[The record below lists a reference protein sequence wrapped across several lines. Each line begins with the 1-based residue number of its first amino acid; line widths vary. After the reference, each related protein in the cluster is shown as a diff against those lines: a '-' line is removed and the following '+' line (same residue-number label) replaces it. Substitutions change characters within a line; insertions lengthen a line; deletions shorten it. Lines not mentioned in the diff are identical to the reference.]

1 MAYTEVT
8 RLLDTGRII
17 NQGGMMKGNLIRQK
31 GMTLTGWMTVVALI
45 LFFALLGM
53 KIGPIY
59 LENLTVKDVVK
70 SLKDEPLITKR
81 SAIEVKQMI
90 MKRLDINGV
99 YDLKSDHVTVKKS
112 PGIMKVDVT
121 YTVQKKMVGN
131 IDILVSFSD
140 QIELISN

>member
-1 MAYTEVT
+1 
-8 RLLDTGRII
+8 
-17 NQGGMMKGNLIRQK
+17 
-31 GMTLTGWMTVVALI
+31 MTLTGWMTVVALI

-59 LENLTVKDVVK
+59 LENLTVKDVVE

-81 SAIEVKQMI
+81 SAIEVKKMI

-112 PGIMKVDVT
+112 PGIMKVDIT

>member
-1 MAYTEVT
+1 MRDGLA
-8 RLLDTGRII
+8 
-17 NQGGMMKGNLIRQK
+17 RQR
-31 GMTLTGWMTVVALI
+31 GMTLTGWMTVIALI

-59 LENLTVKDVVK
+59 LENLTVKDVVE
-70 SLKDEPLITKR
+70 SLKEEPLITKR
-81 SAIEVKQMI
+81 SASEVKSMI

-112 PGIMKVDVT
+112 PGIMKVAID
-121 YTVQKKMVGN
+121 YQVQKKMVGN
-131 IDILVSFSD
+131 IDILVTFSD

>member
-1 MAYTEVT
+1 
-8 RLLDTGRII
+8 
-17 NQGGMMKGNLIRQK
+17 
-31 GMTLTGWMTVVALI
+31 MTLTGWMTVIALI

-59 LENLTVKDVVK
+59 LENLTVKDVVE
-70 SLKDEPLITKR
+70 SLKEEPLITKR
-81 SAIEVKQMI
+81 SASEVKSMI

-112 PGIMKVDVT
+112 PGIMKVDIT
-121 YTVQKKMVGN
+121 YQVQKKMVGN

>member
-1 MAYTEVT
+1 MKNGLT
-8 RLLDTGRII
+8 RQR
-17 NQGGMMKGNLIRQK
+17 

-59 LENLTVKDVVK
+59 LENLTVKDVVE
-70 SLKDEPLITKR
+70 SLKEEPLITKR
-81 SAIEVKQMI
+81 STAEVKSMI

-99 YDLKSDHVTVKKS
+99 YDLKSEHVTVKKS

-131 IDILVSFSD
+131 IDILVYFSD

>member
-1 MAYTEVT
+1 MSKS
-8 RLLDTGRII
+8 I
-17 NQGGMMKGNLIRQK
+17 QK
-31 GMTLTGWMTVVALI
+31 QRGMTLTGWMTVVALI

-53 KIGPIY
+53 KIVPIY

-70 SLKDEPLITKR
+70 TLKDEPLITKK
-81 SAIEVKQMI
+81 SAAQVKSMV

-99 YDLKSDHVTVKKS
+99 YDLTSEHVTVKKS

-140 QIELISN
+140 QVELISN

>member
-1 MAYTEVT
+1 
-8 RLLDTGRII
+8 
-17 NQGGMMKGNLIRQK
+17 MMKGGLIRQK

-53 KIGPIY
+53 KIAPIY
-59 LENLTVKDVVK
+59 LENLTVKDVVE

-81 SAIEVKQMI
+81 SAIEVKKMI

-112 PGIMKVDVT
+112 PGIMKVDIT

>member
-1 MAYTEVT
+1 MNSGLT
-8 RLLDTGRII
+8 RQR
-17 NQGGMMKGNLIRQK
+17 
-31 GMTLTGWMTVVALI
+31 GMTLTGWMTVIALI

-53 KIGPIY
+53 KIGPVY
-59 LENLTVKDVVK
+59 LENLTVKDVVE

-81 SAIEVKQMI
+81 SASEVKSMI

-112 PGIMKVDVT
+112 PGIMKVDIT

-131 IDILVSFSD
+131 IDVLISFSD
-140 QIELISN
+140 QVELVSN

>member
-1 MAYTEVT
+1 
-8 RLLDTGRII
+8 
-17 NQGGMMKGNLIRQK
+17 MKGDLVRQR

-59 LENLTVKDVVK
+59 LENLTVKDVVQ

-81 SAIEVKQMI
+81 SAIEVQKMI

-99 YDLKSDHVTVKKS
+99 YDLKSEHVTVKKS

>member
-1 MAYTEVT
+1 MKNGLT
-8 RLLDTGRII
+8 RQR
-17 NQGGMMKGNLIRQK
+17 

-59 LENLTVKDVVK
+59 LENLTVKDVVE
-70 SLKDEPLITKR
+70 SLKEEPLITKR
-81 SAIEVKQMI
+81 STTEVKSMI

-99 YDLKSDHVTVKKS
+99 YDLKSEHVTVKKS

-131 IDILVSFSD
+131 IDILVYFSD

>member
-1 MAYTEVT
+1 MM
-8 RLLDTGRII
+8 R
-17 NQGGMMKGNLIRQK
+17 GGLIRQK

-59 LENLTVKDVVK
+59 LENLTVKDVVE

-81 SAIEVKQMI
+81 SAIEVKKMI

-112 PGIMKVDVT
+112 PGIMKVDIT

>member
-1 MAYTEVT
+1 
-8 RLLDTGRII
+8 
-17 NQGGMMKGNLIRQK
+17 MMRDGLARQR
-31 GMTLTGWMTVVALI
+31 GMTLTGWMTVIALI

-59 LENLTVKDVVK
+59 LENLTVKDVVE
-70 SLKDEPLITKR
+70 SLKEEPLITKR
-81 SAIEVKQMI
+81 SASEVKSMI

-112 PGIMKVDVT
+112 PGIMKVAID
-121 YTVQKKMVGN
+121 YQVQKKMVGN
-131 IDILVSFSD
+131 IDILVTFSD

>member
-1 MAYTEVT
+1 
-8 RLLDTGRII
+8 
-17 NQGGMMKGNLIRQK
+17 MMKGGLIRQK

-59 LENLTVKDVVK
+59 LENLTVKDVVE

-81 SAIEVKQMI
+81 SAIEVKKMI

-112 PGIMKVDVT
+112 PGIMKVDIT

>member
-1 MAYTEVT
+1 MKSGLT
-8 RLLDTGRII
+8 RQR
-17 NQGGMMKGNLIRQK
+17 
-31 GMTLTGWMTVVALI
+31 GMTLTGWMTVIALI

-59 LENLTVKDVVK
+59 LENLTVKDVVE

-81 SAIEVKQMI
+81 SASEVKSMI

-112 PGIMKVDVT
+112 PGIMKVDIT
-121 YTVQKKMVGN
+121 YQVQKQMVGN
-131 IDILVSFSD
+131 IEILVSFSD

>member
-1 MAYTEVT
+1 
-8 RLLDTGRII
+8 
-17 NQGGMMKGNLIRQK
+17 
-31 GMTLTGWMTVVALI
+31 MTLTGWMTVVALI

-59 LENLTVKDVVK
+59 LENLTVKDVVE

-81 SAIEVKQMI
+81 SALEVKKMI
-90 MKRLDINGV
+90 IHRLDINGV
-99 YDLKSDHVTVKKS
+99 YDLAADHVTVKKS
-112 PGIMKVDVT
+112 PGIMKVDIT

-131 IDILVSFSD
+131 LDILVSFSD